1 MFFRFCYSS
10 MCGAIFLFWHFSP
23 ALQILWHFSALVSH
37 FRGHGALM
45 EIESLP
51 HTPWWQWQSRQWWQT
66 SHLTIIPN
74 FCTSLYFQLY
84 QKRSKVSN
92 CPRCQIVLG
101 SLFSYRI
108 FFSPQKVLTFTFFI
122 NIQNKGHACLV
133 CGVKRR
139 MCDALLPA
147 CLAQSNLPQ
156 TSNIIIYGTC
166 IFPTLEFQ

>member
-37 FRGHGALM
+37 FREHGALM

-66 SHLTIIPN
+66 SYLTITPN

-84 QKRSKVSN
+84 
-92 CPRCQIVLG
+92 
-101 SLFSYRI
+101 LFSYRN

>member
-66 SHLTIIPN
+66 SHLTLTPT
-74 FCTSLYFQLY
+74 FALLCTS
-84 QKRSKVSN
+84 N
-92 CPRCQIVLG
+92 
-101 SLFSYRI
+101 SLI
-108 FFSPQKVLTFTFFI
+108 FPLHSFI